1 LDTFGVRYH
10 WGFNLDLAFSILASG
25 RELPWRVARIA
36 QQNDPHN
43 PHSRMRVKPFHPFQ
57 SDLHTQLRKCGHT
70 NQKLAPMSYDPWE
83 VEQSHY
89 HSSDSSSR
97 PVFLVSSQVVL
108 APFQL
113 GLQSLE
119 VHVDLDVKR
128 SYGESRA
135 LGH

>member
-1 LDTFGVRYH
+1 LDAFGVRYH

-83 VEQSHY
+83 VVQLHY
-89 HSSDSSSR
+89 HSSDSSFR
-97 PVFLVSSQVVL
+97 LVYQVLTPAVS

-113 GLQSLE
+113 GPQSLAG
-119 VHVDLDVKR
+119 HVDLDVKR
-128 SYGESRA
+128 SYVESWV